1 MKPYGAQAKA
11 HGWSGLIRK
20 WDLYSGTGGRG
31 SRPPHRSDRAIKRTE
46 RQHTRRAIQEST

>member
-46 RQHTRRAIQEST
+46 RQHTRRVIQEST